1 MTFFNPWML
10 LGALGVALP
19 IIAHMLNEV
28 RHKRTDWAAMQF
40 LDRSVRVR
48 SKNIRL
54 QDVLLLLLR
63 CLAVLML
70 MLAFT
75 RPSLTN
81 ENSLSAVPGERRAG
95 VIIALDV
102 SFSMQHSDGTATRLE
117 RAFDKIDGIAGHIRE
132 GDPVSLILL
141 ADEHRVVV
149 RNMIY
154 NAETF
159 SALVREQAVR
169 HESLNVDTIPKHL
182 RELCEGMDTL
192 QKEVYLVTDLQE
204 KDWTKP
210 SEWRQNLLKDLGEMA
225 TVFVVPVGGREDNV
239 AVTRLELVSGVLR
252 KGTSARY
259 RATVHNYD
267 SKPATGVG
275 IRCQV
280 DNVTVDSKVIAQIP
294 AGSSETVSLFVPFNN
309 AGAMR
314 ISATVETDALPL
326 DNDRRIVSMVRE
338 RVSVLSV
345 EGSAEGGSEGGGFLS
360 EALHARASRSSEKD
374 LSIRQIPW
382 VAFPTM
388 DLDDFDVVLISDVP
402 SATDD
407 LVKKLD
413 AYVRAGNGLIWFAGE
428 KVKAENWNKQSASC
442 DPPLLP
448 AVIEATEDL
457 TDARGAGIALD
468 TVLPDHPV
476 CRSLKSLPEDLLSEA
491 HFRKVLGI
499 RPNPGSTVV
508 LKLAGSDVPIL
519 IGQSLGRGH
528 VFMFTSSADPS
539 WNNMALTPAF
549 PMLVQQAITYMTG
562 REFEK
567 ARTVGDSLSLVY
579 DDRPDAND
587 AVFNTPS
594 AEILRVPVREFRN
607 QYVAM
612 LEQSAESGFYTAQ
625 VSLQS
630 PAMPIAVNLDT
641 AESDVACLPL
651 AAAQAGFEDTGFV
664 IAASDD
670 ELDAA
675 ISEARTARSLWR
687 SLLMAGFVVLL
698 IESLFAFRTHRKRR
712 TNPGGTPE

>member
-1 MTFFNPWML
+1 MTFLNPWLL
-10 LGALGVALP
+10 LGALGVSLP
-19 IIAHMLNEV
+19 IVAHMLNDL
-28 RHKRTDWAAMQF
+28 RAKRTDWAAMQF
-40 LDRSVRVR
+40 LNRSVRVR
-48 SKNIRL
+48 SRNIRV
-54 QDVLLLLLR
+54 QNVLLLILR
-63 CLAVLML
+63 CLAVLLL

-75 RPSLTN
+75 RPALTHDDR
-81 ENSLSAVPGERRAG
+81 LSALPGERRAG

-117 RAFDKIDGIAGHIRE
+117 RAFDKIDAIAEHIHE

-154 NAETF
+154 KAKSF
-159 SALVREQAVR
+159 RALVRKQTVR
-169 HESLNVDTIPKHL
+169 HESLNVETIPKQL
-182 RELCEGMDTL
+182 RELCEGMDTP

-210 SEWRQNLLKDLGEMA
+210 SVWLHNSLKDLGEMA
-225 TVFVVPVGGREDNV
+225 SVFVVPVGGREDNV

-267 SKPATGVG
+267 EKPATGVS

-280 DNVTVDSKVIAQIP
+280 DNVTVDSKMITQIP
-294 AGSSETVSLFVPFNN
+294 AKSSETVSLFVPFNN
-309 AGAMR
+309 SGAMR

-326 DNDRRIVSMVRE
+326 DNQRRIVTMVRDK
-338 RVSVLSV
+338 VSVLSV
-345 EGSAEGGSEGGGFLS
+345 EGSSEGPSEGGSFLS
-360 EALHARASRSSEKD
+360 EALHARSSRSDAKD
-374 LSIRQIPW
+374 LSIRSIPW
-382 VAFPTM
+382 VALPTM
-388 DLDDFDVVLISDVP
+388 NLDDFDVILISDVP
-402 SATDD
+402 SATTE

-413 AYVRAGNGLIWFAGE
+413 AYVRAGNGLIWFAGD

-448 AVIEATEDL
+448 AVIETVEDV

-476 CRSLKSLPEDLLSEA
+476 CRPIRSLPEDLLSES
-491 HFRKVLGI
+491 HFRKVIGI
-499 RPNPGSTVV
+499 RPNPGSAVV
-508 LKLAGSDVPIL
+508 LKLAGGDVPIL
-519 IGQSLGRGH
+519 IEQSLGRGH

-579 DDRPDAND
+579 DERPDVND

-594 AEILRVPVREFRN
+594 AEILRVPVREYRN

-641 AESDVACLPL
+641 AESDVACLSL
-651 AAAQAGFEDTGFV
+651 QAAQASFDNTGFV
-664 IAASDD
+664 VAASDD
-670 ELDAA
+670 ELHAA
-675 ISEARTARSLWR
+675 ITDARTARALWR
-687 SLLMAGFVVLL
+687 NLLMAGFVLL
-698 IESLFAFRTHRKRR
+698 LVESLIAFRTRRKRLS
-712 TNPGGTPE
+712 GAKGAA